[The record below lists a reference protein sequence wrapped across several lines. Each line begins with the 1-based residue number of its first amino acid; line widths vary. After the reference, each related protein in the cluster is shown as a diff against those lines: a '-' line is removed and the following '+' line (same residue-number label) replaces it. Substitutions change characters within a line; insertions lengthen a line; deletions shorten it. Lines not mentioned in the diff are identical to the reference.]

1 MTATII
7 ALLNRTLILLLP
19 LSPFFFFEF
28 NTQCMVCI
36 LDITVDKLKILS
48 LCLDHE
54 TLIVQGI
61 ITPFMGQQ

>member
-1 MTATII
+1 
-7 ALLNRTLILLLP
+7 
-19 LSPFFFFEF
+19 
-28 NTQCMVCI
+28 MVCI

-61 ITPFMGQQ
+61 ITPFMGQQWFPCCQMTFIHVIKHYTWNKIDIK